1 MWTRLTV
8 SDVALVERWVAVMQP
23 MNRNYSTLK
32 VAEVRGWM
40 ATSLGETWY
49 YRSQRGEIAL
59 RFEFIAKR
67 ERYQLYNVGF
77 LGALEPAEAL
87 DLTIERCMAF
97 VQEHEIDSIFAL
109 RPKNMDHPGIE
120 AFHRLVPF
128 HPRVAA
134 TLRHDSPRLMM
145 WDLAPP
151 EAHAQAASPE
161 LELVATAS

>member
-1 MWTRLTV
+1 MWTRLAV
-8 SDVALVERWVAVMQP
+8 SDVALIERWVAVMRP
-23 MNRNYSTLK
+23 MDRNYSALK

-49 YRSQRGEIAL
+49 YRSERGEIAL

-67 ERYQLYNVGF
+67 QRYQLYNVGF

-87 DLTIERCMAF
+87 DITIERCLDF
-97 VQEHEIDSIFAL
+97 VREHGVESIFAL
-109 RPKNMDHPGIE
+109 RPKNIAHPGIE
-120 AFHRLVPF
+120 AFHRLVPL

-145 WDLAPP
+145 WDLAPRD
-151 EAHAQAASPE
+151 ALAQGASPK
-161 LELVATAS
+161 LELAATAS